1 MEKPIGH
8 FIFAHGLN
16 LDPTKL
22 MPLREVVH
30 ELGGE
35 SALLTLAGHKSQYDL
50 NLLATLTL
58 EQIEEDFIKTYN
70 GHFRDSI
77 FVGQSFGCLIYAKL
91 VAEKRIQ
98 EARKNIF
105 FSPAFEIHT
114 ILKLSLVLPK
124 NLWIKSKNFVGY
136 RYHDKLPVHLYT
148 EINRANLGFSG
159 EQIMGLKNSSL
170 LMIDPK
176 DELVPYK
183 RLVKKIERNSQIKL
197 VTFETHKPYHL
208 IIDKNTTGES
218 WNLLTKTMQDFILHE
233 N

>member
-1 MEKPIGH
+1 MGS
-8 FIFAHGLN
+8 
-16 LDPTKL
+16 T
-22 MPLREVVH
+22 
-30 ELGGE
+30 
-35 SALLTLAGHKSQYDL
+35 
-50 NLLATLTL
+50 
-58 EQIEEDFIKTYN
+58 EQIEDDFIKTYT

-91 VAEKRIQ
+91 VAEKRIP

-159 EQIMGLKNSSL
+159 NQIMGLKNPSL

-176 DELVPYK
+176 EHRLSLGLLREEKVEPVP
-183 RLVKKIERNSQIKL
+183 EA
-197 VTFETHKPYHL
+197 EPKPE
-208 IIDKNTTGES
+208 ES
-218 WNLLTKTMQDFILHE
+218 K
-233 N
+233 

>member
-1 MEKPIGH
+1 MKKPIGH

-35 SALLTLAGHKSQYDL
+35 SSLLTLAGHKSQYDL
-50 NLLATLTL
+50 NILAKLTL
-58 EQIEEDFIKTYN
+58 ENIEDDFIKNYTT
-70 GHFRDSI
+70 HFNDSI

-91 VAEKRIQ
+91 VAEKRIP

-105 FSPAFEIHT
+105 FSPAFEIHK

-148 EINRANLGFSG
+148 EINRASLGF
-159 EQIMGLKNSSL
+159 EQDQIMELKNNTL

-183 RLVKKIERNSQIKL
+183 KLLKKIERNSNIKM

-208 IIDKNTTGES
+208 IIDQNTTGES
-218 WNLLTKTMQDFILHE
+218 WNALTKTMQDFILHE